1 MVDVDIV
8 ITKIFNYS
16 KKLGYSQ
23 KGQTLVEYGLIIA
36 LVSITVI
43 VVVSQLSGSIENSF
57 SRIVSSIAD
66 ATK

>member
-1 MVDVDIV
+1 MV
-8 ITKIFNYS
+8 ITKIFIYS

-36 LVSITVI
+36 LVSLSTI

-57 SRIVSSIAD
+57 SKIVSSIAN